1 MASRL
6 INGPESVHQE
16 RRCTSHFLGA
26 SDTFSPFGS
35 CLRQALIAGF
45 HPRLPLRS
53 TQMTQ
58 SMRFFLSFFLAVTTL
73 ASASLLN
80 NAGAATAE
88 DLNADAKQALQ
99 LLYKTNPTAE
109 TLSRQAKAIL
119 VFPKIIKAGLV
130 FGGSYGEGVLMK
142 GTKVD
147 NYYNSVSG
155 SWGLQAGAQSYGYAV
170 FLMTDKALKYITET
184 KGWEIGV
191 GPTVVVVDEGVAK
204 NLSSSTI
211 KDDAYAFI
219 FDQQGL
225 MAGVSIEGTKISLI
239 KR

>member
-1 MASRL
+1 
-6 INGPESVHQE
+6 
-16 RRCTSHFLGA
+16 
-26 SDTFSPFGS
+26 
-35 CLRQALIAGF
+35 
-45 HPRLPLRS
+45 
-53 TQMTQ
+53 MTQ
-58 SMRFFLSFFLAVTTL
+58 SMRFFLSIFLATASL

-88 DLNADAKQALQ
+88 DLNADSRQALQ
-99 LLYKTNPTAE
+99 TLYKATPFAE
-109 TLSRQAKAIL
+109 TISHNAKAVL

-142 GTKVD
+142 GSKVEG
-147 NYYNSVSG
+147 YYNSVTG

-170 FLMTDKALKYITET
+170 FLMTDKAVSYVRES
-184 KGWEIGV
+184 KGWELGV

-204 NLSSSTI
+204 NLSSSTL